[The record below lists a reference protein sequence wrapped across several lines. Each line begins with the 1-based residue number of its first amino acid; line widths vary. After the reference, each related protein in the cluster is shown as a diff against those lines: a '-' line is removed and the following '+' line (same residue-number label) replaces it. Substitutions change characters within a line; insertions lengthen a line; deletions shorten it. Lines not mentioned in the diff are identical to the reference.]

1 MSDDDSLF
9 ASVSVIAARI
19 VELNK
24 LGTDQYRPIVDDLIR
39 SRCRDKQQIERT
51 LDGLLD
57 LCGYAPAVELF
68 RRLCTTITSSIPR
81 PPRTTSTVTARCG
94 TAKMR
99 KTHMHRAV
107 QQSKPGRNAIKQAVV
122 PADSFAEC
130 YLRQP

>member
-51 LDGLLD
+51 LDRLLD
-57 LCGYAPAVELF
+57 LCDYAPAVELF
-68 RRLCTTITSSIPR
+68 RRLCRHYFFLDPEATVYYVHSYREMWDSEDAEDTHAPSS
-81 PPRTTSTVTARCG
+81 S
-94 TAKMR
+94 AK
-99 KTHMHRAV
+99 
-107 QQSKPGRNAIKQAVV
+107 
-122 PADSFAEC
+122 
-130 YLRQP
+130 

>member
-1 MSDDDSLF
+1 MSDDDSLL

-57 LCGYAPAVELF
+57 ICG
-68 RRLCTTITSSIPR
+68 
-81 PPRTTSTVTARCG
+81 
-94 TAKMR
+94 
-99 KTHMHRAV
+99 
-107 QQSKPGRNAIKQAVV
+107 
-122 PADSFAEC
+122 
-130 YLRQP
+130 

>member
-68 RRLCTTITSSIPR
+68 RRLCRHYYFLDPEATVYYVHSYREMWDSEDAEDTHAPSS
-81 PPRTTSTVTARCG
+81 S
-94 TAKMR
+94 AK
-99 KTHMHRAV
+99 
-107 QQSKPGRNAIKQAVV
+107 
-122 PADSFAEC
+122 
-130 YLRQP
+130 